1 MLDRQPPRQVGATLG
16 NEAERRVR
24 THLMNLREVDCARL
38 RKQSGVD
45 VCIGLALLAA
55 PVSFLER
62 AGRRY
67 LMLGIEFTERAF
79 LRYVAVGNLRL
90 VGIVE
95 LF

>member
-1 MLDRQPPRQVGATLG
+1 
-16 NEAERRVR
+16 
-24 THLMNLREVDCARL
+24 MNLREVDCARL

-45 VCIGLALLAA
+45 VRIGLVLLAA

-79 LRYVAVGNLRL
+79 QRYVAVGNLRL